1 MVGLSVREDGFVNM
15 RRVAATVV
23 ACVLLGS
30 CAQLTSGRSASTG
43 TSTGATSASAA
54 ATSATAATAPPSATN
69 TSAKAT
75 TVTTTAAATSAT
87 TTGTWT
93 LGING
98 LGPLVLGT
106 KYSVLESQ
114 GYVSA
119 PTDEC
124 ESSRTSQK
132 LQDEGV
138 WLYPSGMGANA
149 VLAEIGVTKATYAT
163 ISGARVGDTMK
174 KLKQLYGSQ
183 LKIETKNGNGGPFPV
198 ANVRVGTREVVFYFP
213 YASSLGDTAVVQSII
228 ARTWSADLMGEC

>member
-1 MVGLSVREDGFVNM
+1 VTTS
-15 RRVAATVV
+15 AAV
-23 ACVLLGS
+23 
-30 CAQLTSGRSASTG
+30 
-43 TSTGATSASAA
+43 TSTSAA
-54 ATSATAATAPPSATN
+54 ATTPAATTSATVTTAPATTAP

-75 TVTTTAAATSAT
+75 TTAPATGAATTAAGA
-87 TTGTWT
+87 WT

-106 KYSVLESQ
+106 KYSVLEAQ

-119 PTDEC
+119 PNDEC

-138 WLYPSGMGANA
+138 WLYPQGSGATA

-163 ISGARVGDTMK
+163 VSGARVGDTMK

-183 LKIETKNGNGGPFPV
+183 LKIETKNGNGGPFQV
-198 ANVRVGTREVVFYFP
+198 ANVHIGTREVVFYFP
-213 YASSLGDTAVVQSII
+213 YGTSLGDTAVVQSMI
-228 ARTWSADLMGEC
+228 ARTWSLDMMGEC